1 MEQNA
6 KRIIELYLD
15 WFNNFL
21 SIEAFA
27 SHHSF
32 SVYQANMIVQLGR
45 DISNVNLDKQVV

>member
-6 KRIIELYLD
+6 QRVIELYLD

-27 SHHSF
+27 SHHGF
-32 SVYQANMIVQLGR
+32 SIYQANMIIQLGR
-45 DISNVNLDKQVV
+45 DISNVNLDKQVL